1 MAFKVFVDSDVIIS
15 SLISSTGAAY
25 LLLNKTD
32 NLDLLVSN
40 ISIQE
45 LEIVTQR
52 LGLQKEKLKRLIDKT
67 FTVIH
72 LKKSAK
78 ELQTAFTDYVTDI
91 HDAHIVAGAASDAAG
106 AKVGNSKFLLS
117 YNTKH
122 FNAEKLKEDFNI
134 ILTTPASFLQYL
146 RSIS

>member
-25 LLLNKTD
+25 LLLNKTN
-32 NLDLLVSN
+32 NLDLLISN
-40 ISIQE
+40 TSIQE
-45 LEIVTQR
+45 LEIVIYR
-52 LGLQKEKLKRLIDKT
+52 LGLQKEKLKRLIDKK
-67 FTVIH
+67 FTVIQ
-72 LKKSAK
+72 LKKSVK
-78 ELQTAFTDYVTDI
+78 ELQTVFTDYVTDI
-91 HDAHIVAGAASDAAG
+91 HDAHIVAGA
-106 AKVGNSKFLLS
+106 KVGNAKFLLS

-146 RSIS
+146 RSMS